1 MEPAK
6 IIRIE
11 LTKTKAGE
19 NAIKVQ
25 VCRDDETLSNKD
37 RFANDFIRA
46 TSPEF
51 VFKRWW
57 DLLGYESPSWESF
70 FSQDVFDLV
79 GLRVNGE
86 FESSEYGARVKKI
99 YAGELAL
106 EAVGGNQTTTSTP
119 PPPSRPPA
127 PPKLQS
133 SSVPEDDIPF

>member
-1 MEPAK
+1 VEPAK

-37 RFANDFIRA
+37 RYAVDFIRE

-51 VFKRWW
+51 VIKRWF
-57 DLLGYESPSWESF
+57 DLLGYESPSWQSF
-70 FSQDVFDLV
+70 FDQDVFDLV
-79 GLRVNGE
+79 GLHVNGE
-86 FESSEYGARVKKI
+86 FESREFDGKPTNAQVKKI
-99 YAGELAL
+99 
-106 EAVGGNQTTTSTP
+106 EAVGVNQTQSSTP

-127 PPKLQS
+127 PPKPQ
-133 SSVPEDDIPF
+133 SVPDDDIPF